1 MPSSRRY
8 SGPTLLLGIEQPGAS
23 PARTAR
29 LRDLFLGCLPVEQT
43 FRPARRRKPL
53 CGRLHL
59 GQGPRGAGLDHVI
72 SLVLGREICA
82 GGNNVPAQSAIGT
95 QAHVVFRW
103 KGRTAVGRCRSE
115 EHTSELQSPMYL
127 VCRLLLEKT

>member
-29 LRDLFLGCLPVEQT
+29 LRDLFLGCLPVDQT
-43 FRPARRRKPL
+43 FRPARRRKLL
-53 CGRLHL
+53 CGRFHL
-59 GQGPRGAGLDHVI
+59 GSGPRVAGLDHVI

-82 GGNNVPAQSAIGT
+82 GGNTLLPSPPTGAVGGAGRLIERPGRHGSTRPAQSAIGT

-103 KGRTAVGRCRSE
+103 KGRTAVG
-115 EHTSELQSPMYL
+115 
-127 VCRLLLEKT
+127 